1 MSCSAATQTQ
11 LQAGI
16 LLFYTGKTRLASDLL
31 RRQGQLLSA
40 STASQEV
47 MAQMVG
53 LAYRL
58 RDDLNRNQLDT
69 FGAILHEGWMLKKS
83 LLADI
88 SENTI
93 DAFYTKAINA
103 GALGGKILGAGAGGF
118 LMFYAPHETHPAIE
132 KALAPLRRIPV
143 QFEALGSQ
151 IIFSQA

>member
-1 MSCSAATQTQ
+1 MTCSTATRTE
-11 LQAGI
+11 LQDGI

-31 RRQGQLLSA
+31 RRQGQLLSE
-40 STASQEV
+40 STTSQEV

-58 RDDLNRNQLDT
+58 RDDLNNNQLDS

-93 DAFYTKAINA
+93 DTWYEKARNA

-118 LMFYAPHETHPAIE
+118 LMLFAPLETHPTIE
-132 KALAPLRRIPV
+132 LSLIH
-143 QFEALGSQ
+143 
-151 IIFSQA
+151 I